1 MVAPRFD
8 RVIEFLASAKA
19 DILLL
24 QEAGRTAGEPTILM
38 LQRKSHGSCG

>member
-8 RVIEFLASAKA
+8 GVIESLAKAKA

-24 QEAGRTAGEPTILM
+24 REAGRTAGEPTIL
-38 LQRKSHGSCG
+38 QANPPY